1 MKALVRLAAA
11 ETVISAAW
19 AVPAASDRTDR
30 ASSCFL
36 KEMFFM
42 EMTSWMDG
50 VEMETVEIYTV
61 I

>member
-1 MKALVRLAAA
+1 MNRTIGIERKAL
-11 ETVISAAW
+11 
-19 AVPAASDRTDR
+19 AVVA
-30 ASSCFL
+30 CFL